1 MCASLNEARTAEPWP
16 EVRKWTL
23 RRLRSIRNS
32 REINLDKIV
41 GAAAGSRRAA
51 FQLQVNASPGHDII
65 DLRFCTG
72 PLIPIFSFQ
81 GKIIFICYM
90 IIVGRWWGLQRSDG
104 KRSPKQS
111 QPLSFETRARSE
123 EHTSELQSLM
133 RSSYAVF
140 CLKKKNR
147 TSRESQ

>member
-90 IIVGRWWGLQRSDG
+90 IIVGRWWGLQGSDG
-104 KRSPKQS
+104 KRTPKQS
-111 QPLSFETRARSE
+111 QPLSLETRAIGPHEIGRASG
-123 EHTSELQSLM
+123 
-133 RSSYAVF
+133 
-140 CLKKKNR
+140 
-147 TSRESQ
+147 RERGWQDE

>member
-72 PLIPIFSFQ
+72 DRKRVVS
-81 GKIIFICYM
+81 
-90 IIVGRWWGLQRSDG
+90 G
-104 KRSPKQS
+104 KR
-111 QPLSFETRARSE
+111 LSVRVNLGGR
-123 EHTSELQSLM
+123 
-133 RSSYAVF
+133 RII
-140 CLKKKNR
+140 KKKKK
-147 TSRESQ
+147 EK